1 MSINTYLEG
10 IASDLMIKGSE
21 KELITVSL
29 DTFKNRMND
38 YFSKHES
45 VYLNEIKI
53 FGSYQRDTNLP

>member
-1 MSINTYLEG
+1 
-10 IASDLMIKGSE
+10 MIKGSE
-21 KELITVSL
+21 KESITVSL

-45 VYLNEIKI
+45 AYLNEIKI